1 MKKFL
6 RQQLLDR
13 EDRNHIWR
21 ASDYDY
27 DVAARIRHIKRHK
40 GDVAQL
46 GERGVRNAE
55 ARGSIPLI
63 STRT

>member
-1 MKKFL
+1 MNKPG
-6 RQQLLDR
+6 QQLLDR
-13 EDRNHIWR
+13 KYRNHIWGTEEL
-21 ASDYDY
+21 
-27 DVAARIRHIKRHK
+27 DVAARMRHIKRHN